1 MKQLY
6 FKYSNKMMQFSLKWV
21 HSLQLLRNC
30 SHIGSFLPGADTET
44 GFGCQSLIQEVIPG
58 STSRWAENG
67 DREGKAASPGHVV
80 KQVTPIDKWS
90 SVLLGNYERLRRPAS
105 VLFILS
111 GEGGWGIY
119 PPIHTWKL
127 SLLSLSLFPQPE
139 KNSWTKNGLSM
150 Q

>member
-1 MKQLY
+1 MPIT
-6 FKYSNKMMQFSLKWV
+6 YS
-21 HSLQLLRNC
+21 
-30 SHIGSFLPGADTET
+30 GSDPRKH
-44 GFGCQSLIQEVIPG
+44 QQV
-58 STSRWAENG
+58 SRDG

-119 PPIHTWKL
+119 PPIHT
-127 SLLSLSLFPQPE
+127 
-139 KNSWTKNGLSM
+139 
-150 Q
+150 